1 MTLFALWLCPVAKSM
16 RLWKGQQ
23 LLKCLWFVMK
33 CKAHFQDFFPPSGP
47 FSFSSNQE
55 SISEPHLCCPLNAS
69 LQGLT
74 LHLSKTWL
82 CPLLSRHILLETQYV
97 LHSHIPPDN
106 YPCTVTVSSDCY
118 INGHLGLL
126 YVDTMYKAFVSA
138 HRAAGSCSICLLCFR
153 YWQKVTVPHSGKKFF
168 HCGAY

>member
-1 MTLFALWLCPVAKSM
+1 MTLFALWLLFCPVARSM

-23 LLKCLWFVMK
+23 LLKCLWFVMN

-55 SISEPHLCCPLNAS
+55 SISEPHLCFPLNAS

-97 LHSHIPPDN
+97 LHSHIPPGN
-106 YPCTVTVSSDCY
+106 YPCTVTVSGDCY
-118 INGHLGLL
+118 VNGHLGLL
-126 YVDTMYKAFVSA
+126 YVNTMYRAFVSA
-138 HRAAGSCSICLLCFR
+138 HWAADPVAFAFCASRIGR
-153 YWQKVTVPHSGKKFF
+153 K
-168 HCGAY
+168 